1 MSGVDEI
8 DDLLSGL
15 DDAIA
20 KPVEAVA
27 DEVMNASSTGDLSS
41 VLEELEIEHESVK
54 IEEPERDLIA
64 EIVNEP
70 ALNLTLEV
78 LRLLVQIQLLYF
90 SGVRGF
96 RSEEEQP
103 KRQKANQSV
112 RWPSLHAGR

>member
-1 MSGVDEI
+1 MSVVTNNVKNDDLDELTAMLQSLDEPVQNAAKMSGVDEI

-54 IEEPERDLIA
+54 IEEPERDL
-64 EIVNEP
+64 
-70 ALNLTLEV
+70 
-78 LRLLVQIQLLYF
+78 
-90 SGVRGF
+90 
-96 RSEEEQP
+96 
-103 KRQKANQSV
+103 
-112 RWPSLHAGR
+112 